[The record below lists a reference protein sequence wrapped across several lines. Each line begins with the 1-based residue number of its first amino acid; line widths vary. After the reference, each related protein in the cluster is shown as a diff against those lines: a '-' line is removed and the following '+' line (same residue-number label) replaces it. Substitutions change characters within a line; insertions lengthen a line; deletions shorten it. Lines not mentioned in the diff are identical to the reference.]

1 MIKIELTKKPKSP
14 RIIQGFPGFGLVGT
28 ITTEYLINHLDTEI
42 IGKFWFEEMPAA
54 VAIHKGKLVPPI
66 EVHYNKKYNLL
77 IVHALAAPVGIEW
90 KMSDLIMKLA
100 DELKSKEIIS
110 LEGIGA
116 ESDKNNTFFYSTQ
129 TAHQTKLKEVAQPIS
144 ESIILG
150 VTGALLLKEKSVP
163 ISAFFV
169 ETASNLP
176 DSKAAA
182 KMITL
187 LDKYLGLNVDP
198 KPLLK
203 TAKDFEEKLKGIL
216 DQSKKALDDSKE
228 KKQDYFG

>member
-1 MIKIELTKKPKSP
+1 MINIELTKKPKSP
-14 RIIQGFPGFGLVGT
+14 LIIQGFPGFGLVGT
-28 ITTEYLINHLDTEI
+28 IATEFLINHLETEI

-66 EVHYNKKYNLL
+66 EVHYNKKNNLL

-116 ESDKNNTFFYSTQ
+116 ESDTNKTYYYSTK
-129 TAHQTKLKEVAQPIS
+129 TSNLTKLKSVAEPIN

-150 VTGALLLKEKSVP
+150 VTGALLLKEKDVP

-169 ETASNLP
+169 ETASNFP

-216 DQSKKALDDSKE
+216 NQSKKALDESKE
-228 KKQDYFG
+228 KRQDYFG

>member
-1 MIKIELTKKPKSP
+1 MIKIELTKKPKNP
-14 RIIQGFPGFGLVGT
+14 IIVEGFPGFGLVGT
-28 ITTEYLINHLDTEI
+28 ITTEFLLSHLDTEL

-66 EVHYNKKYNLL
+66 EVHYNKKHNLL
-77 IVHALAAPVGIEW
+77 IIHALAAPMGIEW

-100 DELKSKEIIS
+100 DELKAKEIVAI
-110 LEGIGA
+110 EGIGGN
-116 ESDKNNTFFYSTQ
+116 SDKNNTFFYSTKSTKQ
-129 TAHQTKLKEVAQPIS
+129 AKLKTVANPVN

-150 VTGALLLKEKSVP
+150 VTGALLLKEKDVP

-169 ETASNLP
+169 ETPSTMP

-182 KMITL
+182 KMITV
-187 LDKYLGLNVDP
+187 LDKYLGLAVDP

-203 TAKDFEEKLKGIL
+203 TAKEFEEKLKGIL
-216 DQSKKALDDSKE
+216 DQSKKAVEEGNE
-228 KKQDYFG
+228 KRQDYFG